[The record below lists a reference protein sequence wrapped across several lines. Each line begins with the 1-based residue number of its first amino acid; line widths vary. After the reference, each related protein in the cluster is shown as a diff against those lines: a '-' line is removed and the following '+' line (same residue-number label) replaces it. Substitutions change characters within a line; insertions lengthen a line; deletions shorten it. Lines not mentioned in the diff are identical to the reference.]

1 MGLSEF
7 LIEYGYWLTFAAV
20 FGEQI
25 GLPVPAVPVMIS
37 MGALSKSGHF
47 AIGRVALIILF
58 ASMSADIIWYNLG
71 RYYGRAVLRLVCRI
85 SLEPD
90 SCVRRTEDAF
100 VQRGLW
106 SLLFAK
112 FVPGLNA
119 AAVPLAGMIRSPFR
133 RFLVFD
139 LLGLTFWA
147 GSYTALGFVF
157 SDEFERLIVYIPRF
171 GHSVGF
177 VF

>member
-1 MGLSEF
+1 MGIPEF
-7 LIEYGYWLTFAAV
+7 LVEYGYWLTFGAV

-37 MGALSKSGHF
+37 MGALSRSGHF
-47 AIGRVALIILF
+47 AIERVALIILA
-58 ASMSADIIWYNLG
+58 ASMTADIIWYNLG
-71 RYYGRAVLRLVCRI
+71 RYYGRSVLKLVCRI

-100 VQRGLW
+100 VQLGLW

-119 AAVPLAGMIRSPFR
+119 AAVPLAGMVRSPFR
-133 RFLVFD
+133 RFITFD
-139 LLGLTFWA
+139 IAGLALWA
-147 GSYTALGFVF
+147 GSYTTLGFIF
-157 SDEFERLIVYIPRF
+157 SNQFEHLLEYIPRF
-171 GHSVGF
+171 
-177 VF
+177 